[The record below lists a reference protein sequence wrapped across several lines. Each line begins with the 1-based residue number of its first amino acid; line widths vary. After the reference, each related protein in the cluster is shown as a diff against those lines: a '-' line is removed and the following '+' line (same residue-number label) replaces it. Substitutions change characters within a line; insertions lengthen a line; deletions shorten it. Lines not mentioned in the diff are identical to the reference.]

1 MSGKRF
7 GLRRPIATGAIL
19 VVVTPLVILAVYVLG
34 GASPGGQTKRI
45 GELQVTQVRLYEMLA
60 ASEARIEAQR
70 RIYMNRLQKAETL
83 LLEQEQE
90 LVILRSRSRTIVEA
104 SDSVASS
111 SLGEPASR
119 LARP

>member
-7 GLRRPIATGAIL
+7 GLRRPIATGAIVL
-19 VVVTPLVILAVYVLG
+19 VVTPLVILAVYALG
-34 GASPGGQTKRI
+34 GASPGDQAKRI
-45 GELQVTQVRLYEMLA
+45 RELHVTQTRLHEMLA

-70 RIYMNRLQKAETL
+70 RIYMSRLQKVETL
-83 LLEQEQE
+83 RLAQEQE
-90 LVILRSRSRTIVEA
+90 LVTLRSRARAIVEA